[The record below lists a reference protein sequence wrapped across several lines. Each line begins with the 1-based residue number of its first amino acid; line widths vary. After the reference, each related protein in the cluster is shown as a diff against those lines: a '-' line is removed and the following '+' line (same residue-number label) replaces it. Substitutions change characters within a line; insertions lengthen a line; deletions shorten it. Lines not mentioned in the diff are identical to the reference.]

1 MIIDDIKRAPKF
13 LSMWIAGG
21 LGLAASAYEYL
32 PAFRDYLDPTW
43 VKWIALSILAARIIK
58 QGGSKDI

>member
-1 MIIDDIKRAPKF
+1 MIIDNIKDAPKF

-43 VKWIALSILAARIIK
+43 VKYIALSILIARVVK
-58 QGGSKDI
+58 QRAGKSI